1 MSDYPEC
8 DKFLLVS
15 AESEKIGEFIDWLS
29 RQGIQLCTWVENDR
43 KIITGGDYFPTNMNI
58 TELLAQYFDIDLQKI
73 EQEKRAML
81 EELRELNQ

>member
-8 DKFLLVS
+8 DKLSSIS

-29 RQGIQLCTWVENDR
+29 SQGIQLCTWVENHR

-81 EELRELNQ
+81 DKLRELNQ